1 LELRPAGSAHAS
13 RYKEIV
19 LNITNR
25 FLLCAVAT
33 GALCSAH
40 SALAQSGG
48 VAVLTAISVS
58 GQSAKGGADPRR
70 EAQSLLAQ
78 SRKAMAEGDW
88 NAAEA
93 LLKQAELMNADFG
106 RLSFGDTP
114 AKARKDLERRR
125 PAAAKRATA
134 AKQAPTTDPFAAHQ
148 EAAPSRAPQ
157 GTAGPNAS
165 RSAPASA
172 ALAARRPQPSEPTE
186 QEKRLVEEAIRK
198 TRAMSGQNVIPLE
211 DPANQRPVARSLPT
225 APSRPRA
232 GATLDAQP
240 MPINRTT
247 TAVANRPVD
256 QTPMGAATDMP
267 PMPPAANFEQAPA
280 AEPRRLALD
289 APAPQSPQAPAGG
302 VEQVTHFTA
311 ETQNAAVNPVR
322 QQSDQLL
329 VAARKSLAVGDVAR
343 AARLTDQ
350 AKALGVKYGIH
361 DDSPAR
367 LSATIAKQVE
377 LSSQKGNKDANG
389 FQRRQVELLMEQAD
403 AMIAWKEFGEA
414 ERLATDAK
422 RMPVSYGPFDA
433 KPDDLLNRVAA
444 ARKKA
449 GRFRDDNVIPAA
461 AEAPLADTVPAIG
474 VELPTASMIQQ
485 SAAEVPVAPVAA
497 TPDMPAAQ
505 QPVARSEIVVQ
516 SNRYQDVPATG
527 AVAPPDQV
535 AQQNAAPAAAP
546 QDLFTIPSDVAKGPQ
561 PPKGDAKLP
570 VPAQY
575 ESTGVDESSPLKAQE
590 PVSPGLTER
599 APVDR
604 APIERLPIERIP
616 APLDA
621 HSGSLLGKAT
631 AEQTVLARKAA
642 AEFME
647 RQSEAKR
654 IQQSDPKQALVIL
667 QEARAGLAKSKL
679 EPTQRDQLL
688 RAADRKIIDME
699 NYIAANIA
707 RIELKE
713 KNTKVKD
720 EIARDEEVKVEVQ
733 EKLAFLVNDFNKL
746 MDEERYAEAEVF
758 AKKAQELAPHEQIV
772 TQLGLQAK
780 MARRLQ
786 VVKQQQ
792 SDKETGFLLA
802 MDSIERA
809 AIPGDDYDV
818 IQYPKNWGDYQKSE
832 FRKKK
837 EGKVRRSEKEL
848 EIERGLKTPVLLKFQ
863 SAPLSEV
870 IDHLEKLTMVNMHLD
885 SRGLASEGLTD
896 DTQVTINLSAP
907 ITLKSALNLIL
918 EPLHLSYVIKNE
930 VLNITSEQ
938 MRDGEIITVTY
949 SVADL
954 IVPIPNFTPNGQW
967 GLAGA
972 LADAQ
977 NNARSGSVGFA
988 SASPLTALASNSGP
1002 STANAVDPRV
1012 MAQIPGMSG
1021 GGPSAMV
1028 DTTRGG
1034 PGGLGGG
1041 ASADFDSLIQ
1051 LLTSTVGPDTW
1062 EENGGPG
1069 AIQKYP
1075 NNLSLVVSNTLQ
1087 VHEQIADLLDQ
1098 LRRLHDLQVT
1108 IEVRFIT
1115 LNDNFF
1121 ERIGVDF
1128 DFRLE
1133 DYTPASIVGPP
1144 SLNQAAAFTAT
1155 DPQLGGPNSVT
1166 VGLQAPGVFSA
1177 DLDVPFNQDSFTGAI
1192 PQFGFV
1198 PNVGATMGF
1207 AILSDI
1213 EAFFFIE
1220 ASQGDRRS
1228 NVLQA
1233 PKVTLFNGQQAI
1245 INDTSQTP
1253 FVVSVVPVVGDFA
1266 AALQPVVVVLS
1277 EGTMLTVQAV
1287 VSEDRRYVRMTLVP
1301 YFSSIGAVNTFTFTG
1316 SASSTTTSASTGTT
1330 DNTTGRA
1337 NQTVT
1342 SREGT
1347 TVQLPTLSQ
1356 VSVSTTVSV
1365 PDGGT
1370 VLLGGVKRLSEGRN
1384 EFGVPILSKLPY
1396 INRLFRNVGIG
1407 RTTQSLMMMVTPRI
1421 IIQEEEEFNLTGQ
1434 NPPGS

>member
-1 LELRPAGSAHAS
+1 M
-13 RYKEIV
+13 
-19 LNITNR
+19 NITNR

-33 GALCSAH
+33 GVACSAQ
-40 SALAQSGG
+40 AAFAQSGA
-48 VAVLTAISVS
+48 VAVWSAASVIS
-58 GQSAKGGADPRR
+58 QSAKGGGDPKR
-70 EAQSLLAQ
+70 EAQSLVVQ

-88 NAAEA
+88 NAADA
-93 LLKQAELMNADFG
+93 LLKKAELLNADFG
-106 RLSFGDTP
+106 RFHIGDTP
-114 AKARKDLERRR
+114 AKARRDLDRHR
-125 PAAAKRATA
+125 PATAKKSAV
-134 AKQAPTTDPFAAHQ
+134 KQAPTKDPFADHSEMSPSAAPQSPGARAAQPSAETARRRPPPKAATAEEAKMVQ
-148 EAAPSRAPQ
+148 EA
-157 GTAGPNAS
+157 
-165 RSAPASA
+165 
-172 ALAARRPQPSEPTE
+172 L
-186 QEKRLVEEAIRK
+186 RK
-198 TRAMSGQNVIPLE
+198 TRAMQAARAAAQE
-211 DPANQRPVARSLPT
+211 DAEGEVPATRSLPT
-225 APSRPRA
+225 APARPRA
-232 GATLDAQP
+232 TPAATAAAAGDEQP
-240 MPINRTT
+240 
-247 TAVANRPVD
+247 AVANRVKPAVTR
-256 QTPMGAATDMP
+256 QPIAA
-267 PMPPAANFEQAPA
+267 APA
-280 AEPRRLALD
+280 AEPSEIHQASAEMPVQQDEPLRVVLD
-289 APAPQSPQAPAGG
+289 SASARASAG
-302 VEQVTHFTA
+302 EDEPVTQFSATPPG
-311 ETQNAAVNPVR
+311 AAGAKQR

-343 AARLTDQ
+343 AAKLNQQ

-367 LSATIAKQVE
+367 LSALIAKQTE
-377 LSSQKGNKDANG
+377 LASQKGAKDSDG

-403 AMIAWKEFGEA
+403 ALMAWKEFSEA

-422 RMPVSYGPFDA
+422 RVPVSYGPFDA
-433 KPDDLLNRVAA
+433 KPDDLLGRIAA
-444 ARKKA
+444 ARKKS
-449 GRFRDDNVIPAA
+449 GRFRDDNVMPAA
-461 AEAPLADTVPAIG
+461 AQAPIADAETVAAPAQSEETPT
-474 VELPTASMIQQ
+474 VQRAVATLPPTPGAGATETLQDPAPPLRSDIVAQASRNQA
-485 SAAEVPVAPVAA
+485 SPVAPRSVAA
-497 TPDMPAAQ
+497 PTDGGTDASTDLAPQAAN
-505 QPVARSEIVVQ
+505 P
-516 SNRYQDVPATG
+516 T
-527 AVAPPDQV
+527 
-535 AQQNAAPAAAP
+535 APA
-546 QDLFTIPSDVAKGPQ
+546 DLFTIPSETAPRAKPDKAAR
-561 PPKGDAKLP
+561 PASSVTKIPVDAP
-570 VPAQY
+570 Y
-575 ESTGVDESSPLKAQE
+575 ESTDVEPPAPPPSESSDGPTG
-590 PVSPGLTER
+590 PGLTGR
-599 APVDR
+599 VPVDR
-604 APIERLPIERIP
+604 APERLP
-616 APLDA
+616 APVKS
-621 HSGSLLGKAT
+621 HNESLLGKAT
-631 AEQTVLARKAA
+631 NEQIVLARKAA

-647 RQSEAKR
+647 RQSEAKKL
-654 IQQSDPKQALVIL
+654 QQSDPKKALVIL
-667 QEARAGLAKSKL
+667 QQAREALAKSKM
-679 EPTQRDQLL
+679 EPTQRDQLV
-688 RAADRKIIDME
+688 RAADRKIIEME
-699 NYIAANIA
+699 NYIEAHLAT
-707 RIELKE
+707 IELKE
-713 KNTKVKD
+713 KNKATKA
-720 EIARDEEVKVEVQ
+720 EIAREQEVKVVVQ
-733 EKLAFLVNDFNKL
+733 EKLAILVDDFNKL
-746 MDEERYAEAEVF
+746 MDEERFAEAEVF

-772 TQLGLQAK
+772 EQLRLQAK
-780 MARRLQ
+780 MARRMQ
-786 VVKQQQ
+786 ANMQIQG
-792 SDKETGFLLA
+792 DKEESFNVA
-802 MDSIERA
+802 MLNVDKASIMD
-809 AIPGDDYDV
+809 DDYKP
-818 IQYPKNWGDYQKSE
+818 ISYPKEWGDYQKSP
-832 FRKKK
+832 FRQKK
-837 EGKVRRSEKEL
+837 EGKVRRTEKEL

-885 SRGLASEGLTD
+885 SRGLASEGVTD
-896 DTQVTINLSAP
+896 DTSVTINLSAP

-954 IVPIPNFTPNGQW
+954 IVPIPNFTPNGQY

-972 LADAQ
+972 LTDAQ
-977 NNARSGSVGFA
+977 NSARSGSVGFG
-988 SASPLTALASNSGP
+988 SASPLASLAGNNAPTVS
-1002 STANAVDPRV
+1002 NAVDPHI
-1012 MAQIPGMSG
+1012 MAQIPGMSNAS
-1021 GGPSAMV
+1021 GP
-1028 DTTRGG
+1028 TTIIDPARGG
-1034 PGGLGGG
+1034 PGGLAGG

-1075 NNLSLVVSNTLQ
+1075 NNLSLVISNTLQ

-1144 SLNQAAAFTAT
+1144 SLNQAAAFTST

-1166 VGLQAPGVFSA
+1166 VGLSAPGVFSA
-1177 DLDVPFNQDSFTGAI
+1177 DLDVPFNQDSFTASV

-1198 PNVGATMGF
+1198 PNVGGSLGF

-1233 PKVTLFNGQQAI
+1233 PKVTLFNGQVAT

-1337 NQTVT
+1337 NQTVQ

-1356 VSVSTTVSV
+1356 VFVSTTVSV

-1384 EFGVPILSKLPY
+1384 EFGIPILSKLPY

-1434 NPPGS
+1434 NPPGP